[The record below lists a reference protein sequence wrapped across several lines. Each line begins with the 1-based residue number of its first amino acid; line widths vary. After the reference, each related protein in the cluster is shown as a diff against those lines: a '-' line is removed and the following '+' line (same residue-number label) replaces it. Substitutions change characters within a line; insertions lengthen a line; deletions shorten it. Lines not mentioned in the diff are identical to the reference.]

1 MIKKLNSTSKDT
13 WVAWGLGFFIA
24 VTFILKTVHIYFN
37 PLIPDLPYD
46 TLSDGG
52 VIVTILYYV
61 IYKIPNQINN
71 LEDKLEKQIRDL
83 GEQMEDQINTLE
95 KNMEKNL
102 LGSLL
107 DSYSDFK
114 EELRT
119 RLTETE

>member
-13 WVAWGLGFFIA
+13 WITRGLGFFIV
-24 VTFILKTVHIYFN
+24 VTFILQIMHVYFN
-37 PLIPDLPYD
+37 PLVPDLPYD

-52 VIVTILYYV
+52 VIITILYSVYS
-61 IYKIPNQINN
+61 KIPSQINN
-71 LEDKLEKQIRDL
+71 LEKKLEKQIKDL
-83 GEQMEDQINTLE
+83 GEQMEDKINTLE